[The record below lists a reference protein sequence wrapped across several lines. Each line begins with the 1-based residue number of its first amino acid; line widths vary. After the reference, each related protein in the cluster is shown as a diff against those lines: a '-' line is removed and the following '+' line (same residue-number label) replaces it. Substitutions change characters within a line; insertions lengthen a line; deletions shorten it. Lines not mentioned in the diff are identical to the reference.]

1 MIDSLSILTIPC
13 ENEEDYIEHHG
24 VLGMKW
30 GVRRYQNELAWKKR
44 NSAMANVAA
53 DKRTGKISKQEAK
66 SRRRTI
72 RGELKSD
79 LAKNRAYTKSL
90 KGKDKEE
97 VKKIYDTTK
106 EKATREI
113 PYNRL
118 KKASRALTNIP
129 AGISAFHAAAAG
141 TTLAAIGVATANPI
155 LLGVGIADIA
165 LTTPM
170 TVISNRV
177 QRGIQKRMYY

>member
-1 MIDSLSILTIPC
+1 MIDSLDVLNTSTMS
-13 ENEEDYIEHHG
+13 EEDAVQHYG
-24 VLGMKW
+24 VMGMKW
-30 GVRRYQNELAWKKR
+30 GIRRYQKELAWKKR

-53 DKRTGKISKQEAK
+53 DKRTGKISKEEAK
-66 SRRRTI
+66 SRRHVI
-72 RGELKSD
+72 KGELKSD
-79 LAKNRAYTKSL
+79 LAKNKAYVKSL
-90 KGKDKEE
+90 KGSDKSE

-141 TTLAAIGVATANPI
+141 TTLAAIGAATANPV
-155 LLGVGIADIA
+155 LLGVGLADIA

-170 TVISNRV
+170 TVITNRI